1 MSHQGRID
9 DTVLGSYIKIMCS
22 LLARVV
28 LVFHKEQRFLFLSHS
43 VKKGNFK
50 IKMFELRTVL
60 ASWLTTVLKLKQSVH
75 DLDVIRSN

>member
-1 MSHQGRID
+1 
-9 DTVLGSYIKIMCS
+9 MCS